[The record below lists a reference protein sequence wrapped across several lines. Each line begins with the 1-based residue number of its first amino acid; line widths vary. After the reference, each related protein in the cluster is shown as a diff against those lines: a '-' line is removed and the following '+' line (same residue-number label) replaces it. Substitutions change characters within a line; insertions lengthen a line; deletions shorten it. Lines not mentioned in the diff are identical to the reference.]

1 MTVMG
6 CLFAGGAGR
15 RLGGVEKALIEFS
28 GSPLWKRATPRI
40 TPMVDQMVV
49 TGPTAP
55 EWSEAVP
62 GLVFVQDFQPN
73 GEPIGPAGGL
83 LAALEN
89 CLREKGPESLLLTV
103 PIDAPFFPVD
113 LFAQLST
120 GHGNAR
126 AALVEKKKAVDM
138 SEQLKAEIGVLD
150 DSLRAYEEDIHKLQ
164 SRLREARSRQS
175 QIAAR
180 LESAENRV
188 KLRSLMTTERVD
200 EALTRFDSLERRVDY
215 AEGRADQLK
224 MESESGKLSLSDE
237 IAALEGSD
245 KVDEELEEMKRALGK
260 GTDDATK
267 GN

>member
-28 GSPLWKRATPRI
+28 GSPLWKRATHRI

-62 GLVFVQDFQPN
+62 GLVFVRDFQTN

-83 LAALEN
+83 LAALEH

-120 GHGNAR
+120 GRGNAR
-126 AALVEKKKAVDM
+126 AALVETEFRLQPTFGLWSCALAPDVRSCVKQGKLALHAIADHVGAVKVRF
-138 SEQLKAEIGVLD
+138 QAEDEAFLNINTP
-150 DSLRAYEEDIHKLQ
+150 EDIQ
-164 SRLREARSRQS
+164 RAEAV
-175 QIAAR
+175 AA
-180 LESAENRV
+180 L
-188 KLRSLMTTERVD
+188 
-200 EALTRFDSLERRVDY
+200 LER
-215 AEGRADQLK
+215 
-224 MESESGKLSLSDE
+224 S
-237 IAALEGSD
+237 
-245 KVDEELEEMKRALGK
+245 
-260 GTDDATK
+260 
-267 GN
+267 